1 MMRAEKAEARVR
13 ALETE
18 LIESAKRFG
27 RTIKDLKAKKY
38 IISLYCSNAYNS

>member
-27 RTIKDLKAKKY
+27 RIIKDLKTKVF
-38 IISLYCSNAYNS
+38 ISLYCSNAYNS